1 MPETTA
7 VRHTG
12 TVMPETTAVIRDHAY
27 INQCQTTGKVNF
39 FHLFWKRRPWLLVL
53 LMALSMNQCHSVAV
67 SNLATNNIHEYQPC
81 PLYLESQL
89 QTVNLS
95 GI

>member
-1 MPETTA
+1 MA
-7 VRHTG
+7 
-12 TVMPETTAVIRDHAY
+12 
-27 INQCQTTGKVNF
+27 
-39 FHLFWKRRPWLLVL
+39 LVL
-53 LMALSMNQCHSVAV
+53 LMALSMSPCHSVAV

-81 PLYLESQL
+81 QLLESQL